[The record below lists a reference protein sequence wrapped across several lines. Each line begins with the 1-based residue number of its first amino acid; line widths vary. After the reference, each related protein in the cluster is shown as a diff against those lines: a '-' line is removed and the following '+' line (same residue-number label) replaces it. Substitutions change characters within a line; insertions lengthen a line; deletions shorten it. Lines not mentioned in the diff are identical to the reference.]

1 MAQSTLPHVTI
12 TSPPDTISMFATVL
26 QAGIKIQCPPG
37 VTVGKFLHS
46 LPDFSMEY
54 ITEVIETIF
63 LDGNPVDDL
72 EDTFSAPNQTLAL
85 SSSMP
90 GLAGAILRRN
100 SFHAALRSKTKTIA
114 TSNYRENTTVL
125 VKLFNTVAQ
134 ARGPRLLKDGV
145 IISAERLDKLFTAR
159 HTLLERSIDI
169 EYLGKHLSASELI
182 TLLQGSTDICLTIHG
197 KND

>member
-1 MAQSTLPHVTI
+1 
-12 TSPPDTISMFATVL
+12 MFATVL
-26 QAGIKIQCPPG
+26 QAGIKIKCPPG
-37 VTVGKFLHS
+37 VTVGKFLHG
-46 LPDFSMEY
+46 LPDFTMEY

-72 EDTFSAPNQTLAL
+72 EDTFTAPNQTLAL

-100 SFHAALRSKTKTIA
+100 SFHAALRSEVKKA
-114 TSNYRENTTVL
+114 DSNKYREETTVL

-134 ARGPRLLKDGV
+134 ARGPRLLEDGV

-159 HTLLERSIDI
+159 HTLLERVSDI
-169 EYLGKHLSASELI
+169 EYSGKHLSASELI
-182 TLLQGSTDICLTIHG
+182 TLLKGSTDISLTIHV

>member
-1 MAQSTLPHVTI
+1 MVQSNIPHVTI
-12 TSPPDTISMFATVL
+12 TSPPDAVSMFATVL
-26 QAGIKIQCPPG
+26 QAGIKIKCPPDL
-37 VTVGKFLHS
+37 TVGKFLHS

-72 EDTFSAPNQTLAL
+72 EDTFNAPNQTLAL

-90 GLAGAILRRN
+90 RLAGAILRRN
-100 SFHAALRSKTKTIA
+100 SFHAALRSTTKTVA
-114 TSNYRENTTVL
+114 STKYREETTVL

-134 ARGPRLLKDGV
+134 ARGPKLLEGGV

-159 HTLLERSIDI
+159 HTLLDRVTDI
-169 EYLGKHLSASELI
+169 EYSGKHLSASELRS
-182 TLLQGSTDICLTIHG
+182 LLKESSDISLTIRV